1 LTLLGLALRMTFTL
15 NRLPSRHCHPTRRLL
30 SMKSMLTL
38 AALALLLTGSA
49 LQAGGI
55 TGQYIEARTCDV
67 WTGPCF
73 ANAEMNLGGK
83 HAVLGWKIDKGTLND
98 VTLDG
103 LGVVAVV
110 AASDTLG
117 LEQTGKARALLIV
130 DQKAT
135 TAQRDALVQLAR
147 KQGGELLRNVVGV
160 ESAAI
165 DLVLCPCT
173 DGGCA
178 NLKAGPAVIET
189 RCVDHKHD
197 KICGNES
204 AFYPPLAQNVSVKP
218 AIAVEHRFSGKGVKE
233 TWSDAGR
240 RGAYLGT
247 FEIR

>member
-1 LTLLGLALRMTFTL
+1 
-15 NRLPSRHCHPTRRLL
+15 
-30 SMKSMLTL
+30 MKSTLTL
-38 AALALLLTGSA
+38 AVCALLLAGSA
-49 LQAGGI
+49 VNAAGI

-83 HAVLGWKIDKGTLND
+83 HAVLGWKIDKGAFNN
-98 VTLDG
+98 VNLDG

-117 LEQTGKARALLIV
+117 LQQTGKARAVLIV
-130 DQKAT
+130 DQKAS
-135 TAQRDALVQLAR
+135 AVQREALVKLAQ
-147 KQGGELLRNVVGV
+147 KQGGELLRNIVGV

-165 DLVLCPCT
+165 DLVLCPCA

-178 NLKAGPAVIET
+178 NLKAGPAVIQT
-189 RCVDHKHD
+189 RCFDHKHD

-204 AFYPPLAQNVSVKP
+204 AFYPPLAQNVSVK
-218 AIAVEHRFSGKGVKE
+218 AALAVEHRFSGKGVKE
-233 TWSDAGR
+233 TWNDAGR